1 MAITRSQMGSQL
13 RGDRMP
19 AKSKKQQRFM
29 AAVANNP
36 EFAEEVGVPKKVG
49 EKFMKMKKGYK
60 AGGKLNMV
68 KGPDGK
74 MVPDYA
80 ADGKGKMKKGG
91 KVKKYQ
97 MGGMASMMR
106 EAPQDESTMKGRK
119 GKKLPAPRRAPYDDS
134 GTGLG
139 GGPKGG
145 PKGGG
150 PMTGPKPM
158 TGGPMPPKKKKKRA
172 PMGGGGMG
180 GAMPMMKKGGKVRG
194 CGMARGGAVRSC
206 KMVKM
211 KGS

>member
-60 AGGKLNMV
+60 AGGK
-68 KGPDGK
+68 
-74 MVPDYA
+74 
-80 ADGKGKMKKGG
+80 
-91 KVKKYQ
+91 VKKYQ

-106 EAPQDESTMKGRK
+106 EAPQDESLMKGRK
-119 GKKLPAPRRAPYDDS
+119 RRMPSMPEGELAP
-134 GTGLG
+134 
-139 GGPKGG
+139 
-145 PKGGG
+145 
-150 PMTGPKPM
+150 PKPL
-158 TGGPMPPKKKKKRA
+158 PPKPKKKRQG
-172 PMGGGGMG
+172 PRGGPGMPQ
-180 GAMPMMKKGGKVRG
+180 MPMMNKGGKVKKMKSGGKVRG
-194 CGMARGGAVRSC
+194 CGMAKQGVRAA
-206 KMVKM
+206 KMVTM

>member
-119 GKKLPAPRRAPYDDS
+119 RRTPSMPAPEMAPPRP
-134 GTGLG
+134 LP
-139 GGPKGG
+139 PK
-145 PKGGG
+145 
-150 PMTGPKPM
+150 
-158 TGGPMPPKKKKKRA
+158 PKKKPRD
-172 PMGGGGMG
+172 PREGGPGMPQ
-180 GAMPMMKKGGKVRG
+180 MPMMNKGGKVKKMKSGGKVRG
-194 CGMARGGAVRSC
+194 CGMARGGAVRPC

>member
-106 EAPQDESTMKGRK
+106 EAPQDESLMKGRK
-119 GKKLPAPRRAPYDDS
+119 RRMPSMPEGELAP
-134 GTGLG
+134 
-139 GGPKGG
+139 
-145 PKGGG
+145 
-150 PMTGPKPM
+150 PKPL
-158 TGGPMPPKKKKKRA
+158 PPKPKKKRQG
-172 PMGGGGMG
+172 PRGGPGMPQ
-180 GAMPMMKKGGKVRG
+180 MPMMNKGGKVKKMKSGGKVRG
-194 CGMARGGAVRSC
+194 CGMAKQGVRAA
-206 KMVKM
+206 KMVTM

>member
-119 GKKLPAPRRAPYDDS
+119 RRTPSMPAPEMAPPRP
-134 GTGLG
+134 LP
-139 GGPKGG
+139 PK
-145 PKGGG
+145 
-150 PMTGPKPM
+150 
-158 TGGPMPPKKKKKRA
+158 PKKKRRDPREGGPGMPQMPTMKAGGKVKK
-172 PMGGGGMG
+172 
-180 GAMPMMKKGGKVRG
+180 MKSGGKVRG
-194 CGMARGGAVRSC
+194 CGMAKQGVRAA
-206 KMVKM
+206 KMVTM